1 MARYLSNRL
10 SNGLIMIKNEKKE
23 MRERERERES
33 ERRRE
38 KYADINQ

>member
-23 MRERERERES
+23 RERERES
-33 ERRRE
+33 ETDRTLKR
-38 KYADINQ
+38 KIC